1 MSWQCTSWALREA
14 PCPNASARLVL
25 IALADRCQPDG
36 RSAWPTPRTLMLEAH
51 CSEATV
57 RRALKELEEVGAI
70 RRGNQ
75 ELAKWDEHGKYVM
88 PQHRPVVWECCM
100 GVSLEEVALKPG
112 RQASDE
118 RAGRAGNSST
128 VKMTSLENVETK
140 PKASTV
146 ILTSLESDP
155 QSQTGQNDY
164 PSSVT
169 GDHPRLVTS
178 DRAYIETN
186 TKQIHPPVVPPNI
199 EAEVARDG
207 TDGQDVSPP
216 SDEVDANA
224 GDDRESALSLLDELE
239 HWQRQSKLILP
250 ERSKRDVDA
259 VAALVALHGAKLVG
273 EVMRFGLDD
282 RWYKPQLTRG
292 RVVARLFS
300 DMHNRLVVQR
310 PSISAIR
317 SSGVSASYA
326 QPADDVV
333 RLADG
338 LLERYGADEGN
349 DGFECRRMLIG
360 LLRGGMAESDAL
372 TRALQVGRERLAR
385 IEAQREQEELA
396 RERRL
401 REVRQA
407 KRAADAGFAGRSDVL
422 AGSLCEEA
430 VA

>member
-1 MSWQCTSWALREA
+1 
-14 PCPNASARLVL
+14 
-25 IALADRCQPDG
+25 
-36 RSAWPTPRTLMLEAH
+36 MLEAH

-57 RRALKELEEVGAI
+57 RRALKELEEAGAI

-75 ELAKWDEHGKYVM
+75 ELTKWDEHGKYVM

-146 ILTSLESDP
+146 ILTSLESAP
-155 QSQTGQNDY
+155 QSQTSQNDY

-186 TKQIHPPVVPPNI
+186 IKQIHPPVVPPNI

-216 SDEVDANA
+216 PDEVDANA

-259 VAALVALHGAKLVG
+259 VAALVAQHGATAVG

-292 RVVARLFS
+292 RVLARLFS

-310 PSISAIR
+310 AGAGESHPSSR
-317 SSGVSASYA
+317 SLGSYA
-326 QPADDVV
+326 DSRGRTMYGIRDDVDRRAV
-333 RLADG
+333 R

-349 DGFECRRMLIG
+349 DGFECSRTLIG
-360 LLRGGMAESDAL
+360 LLRDGVSESDAL
-372 TRALQVGRERLAR
+372 ARALQVGRELLERV
-385 IEAQREQEELA
+385 EAQRA
-396 RERRL
+396 REESAREQRL

-407 KRAADAGFAGRSDVL
+407 KRAAGAGFAGRADGSGVSDAPVVSG
-422 AGSLCEEA
+422 ASGA
-430 VA
+430 DGGVV